1 MAVFSK
7 RRGPGPR
14 PASARPA
21 ALGTE
26 PKRAA
31 AERIGNAAATG
42 LNPVISHHDDPAR
55 HYGRTPAPPGP
66 AFPFPPPSLPPS
78 PPAPFASLVRLLLPA
93 DERYAGRIAP
103 PACRGGLG
111 FMQQC
116 LPKPESCQDTDSD
129 SLDPGHWPAVIGS
142 LQAAPV
148 GLHAHFKFDP
158 PPLRS
163 SMFKSGGA
171 GGLPRRAVPL
181 RLRAVGTRSRPAPPA
196 RPGPRRVPALVQ
208 KCQAGPGRPVRRCGR
223 AGGAAAA
230 SHAGMF
236 RGA

>member
-1 MAVFSK
+1 MMIQHA
-7 RRGPGPR
+7 RG
-14 PASARPA
+14 
-21 ALGTE
+21 
-26 PKRAA
+26 
-31 AERIGNAAATG
+31 
-42 LNPVISHHDDPAR
+42 